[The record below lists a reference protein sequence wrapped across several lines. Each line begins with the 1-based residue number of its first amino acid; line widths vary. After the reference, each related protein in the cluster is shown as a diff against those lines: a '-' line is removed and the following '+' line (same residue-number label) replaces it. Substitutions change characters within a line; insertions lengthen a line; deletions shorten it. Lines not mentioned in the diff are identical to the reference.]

1 MVSLDL
7 WESVQAVLDGRSH
20 VRDQTEERGFLFPG
34 LITCGHCGGMLVGD
48 IKKQKYIYY
57 RCSRYKGNCKEPY
70 VRQEKLLEQF
80 VDIVARVSM
89 TPPMHQW
96 LGQAL
101 KENSDLIETE
111 HSRVLDR
118 LRRDQDDIR
127 ERMKQA
133 YLDHVD
139 GKLDE
144 ALFARISD
152 DYRDD
157 LKGLSR
163 EFERLSDADH
173 AYIDDGIA
181 LLGIAKDARR
191 MFADADFAGKRNIL
205 HHLLSNCS
213 YKDGEISASFRK
225 PFDIIVESF
234 PRAEAW
240 EGASSAKIS
249 KSKKW
254 LPG

>member
-1 MVSLDL
+1 
-7 WESVQAVLDGRSH
+7 
-20 VRDQTEERGFLFPG
+20 
-34 LITCGHCGGMLVGD
+34 MLVGD

-89 TPPMHQW
+89 TPQMHQW

-111 HSRVLDR
+111 HARVLDR

-127 ERMKQA
+127 ERMKQV

-144 ALFARISD
+144 ALFARISE
-152 DYRDD
+152 DYREDM
-157 LKGLSR
+157 KGLSR
-163 EFERLSDADH
+163 EFDRLSDADH

-191 MFADADFAGKRNIL
+191 VFAEANFAGKRNIL

-213 YKDGEISASFRK
+213 YKDGEVSAIFRK
-225 PFDIIVESF
+225 PFDIIVESL
-234 PRAEAW
+234 PSTTLGED
-240 EGASSAKIS
+240 ASSAKIV
-249 KSKKW
+249 KNKKW